1 MGGTSMIHDPY
12 LQAINDAPTPE
23 AALEAMGTYAEHGQP
38 PRPDHAPS
46 RSATTSASRVRDALE
61 VAHAVRAALP
71 HIDPSIRPAA
81 AQGAIALAWPAQE
94 LTVVATQ
101 RRAYEL
107 GDKAFL
113 AGIYNER
120 ALGIRFAGFAQAAL
134 LGALDQA
141 ITAGD
146 TERIGALEVDL
157 AYACDRA
164 ADAIAVAEQEIAAA
178 RAVPA

>member
-1 MGGTSMIHDPY
+1 MTILDPY
-12 LQAINDAPTPE
+12 LQAINDAPTLE
-23 AALEAMGTYAEHGQP
+23 AALEATGAYVEHGQP
-38 PRPDHAPS
+38 PRPDHTPS

-71 HIDPSIRPAA
+71 HLDPSIRPAA

-107 GDKAFL
+107 GEEAFVD
-113 AGIYNER
+113 GIYNEC
-120 ALGIRFAGFAQAAL
+120 ALGVRLAGFAQAAL
-134 LGALDQA
+134 VGALDQA
-141 ITAGD
+141 IAAGD
-146 TERIGALEVDL
+146 TERIAALEVDL
-157 AYACDRA
+157 AYAGDRA